1 MIVNIHIHQESPMQW
16 ILYGATGI
24 TGRLIT
30 EAALRRGDSPIL
42 AGRNADRVRQLA
54 EQHGLP
60 WRAVDLTDDK
70 ALRRLVGSA
79 PLTLLAA
86 SPFDTASLRVAYAC
100 IDTGTHYL
108 DLANEIPVLEAMYG
122 LQDLASERNVTLLP
136 GVGFGTV
143 AADTLACHVVE
154 RLPTADVLDLTI
166 DLYTAGSSPG
176 ARGSTLRAL
185 ASGAQVRRRGQLTRV
200 GFGSRTAGAV
210 VPPGARTVVTVPSGE
225 LAAVY
230 RTTGVPNISV
240 SRPLAL
246 PHIIARAALPAL
258 AVVAN
263 SRALQAWVA
272 QRRST
277 DLPPSNPATKSRIW
291 AHGADPNGQTALAQ
305 LETGE
310 GYAFSAESAVAAV
323 EAVLADPVPGAYSPG
338 ALLGPDFAL
347 RIAGTRRV
355 DAQVR
360 AAG

>member
-1 MIVNIHIHQESPMQW
+1 MQW

-30 EAALRRGDSPIL
+30 QAALRRGHRPIL
-42 AGRNADRVRQLA
+42 AGRNADRVRPLA
-54 EQHGLP
+54 EEHGLP
-60 WRAVDLTDDK
+60 WRAVDLADDK
-70 ALRRLVGSA
+70 ALRGLVGSA
-79 PLTLLAA
+79 PLILLAA
-86 SPFDTASLRVAYAC
+86 SPFDSASLRVTYAC
-100 IDTGTHYL
+100 IDAGTHYL

-122 LQDLASERNVTLLP
+122 LQDLASARKVTLLP

-143 AADTLACHVVE
+143 AADTLARHVVE

-166 DLYTAGSSPG
+166 DLYTAGTSPG

-200 GFGSRTAGAV
+200 VFGSKTAGAV

-230 RTTGVPNISV
+230 RTTAVPNISV
-240 SRPLAL
+240 SRPLSL
-246 PHIIARAALPAL
+246 PHVIARAALPAL
-258 AVVAN
+258 AVVAK

-272 QRRST
+272 QRPSN
-277 DLPPSNPATKSRIW
+277 DLPPTDRVTKSRVW
-291 AHGADPNGQTALAQ
+291 ARAADPNGRTALAQ

-347 RIAGTRRV
+347 RIAGTRRT

-360 AAG
+360 AEA

>member
-1 MIVNIHIHQESPMQW
+1 MQW

-30 EAALRRGDSPIL
+30 QAALRRGHEPIL
-42 AGRNADRVRQLA
+42 AGRNVDRVRPLA

-60 WRAVDLTDDK
+60 WRAVDLVDDK

-108 DLANEIPVLEAMYG
+108 DLANEIPVLEAIYG
-122 LQDLASERNVTLLP
+122 LQDLASARKVTLLP

-143 AADTLACHVVE
+143 AADTLARHVVE
-154 RLPTADVLDLTI
+154 RLPAADVLDLTV

-185 ASGAQVRRRGQLTRV
+185 ASGAQVRRGGKLTRV
-200 GFGSRTAGAV
+200 GFGSRTPGAV
-210 VPPGARTVVTVPSGE
+210 VPPGARTVVSVPSGE

-230 RTTGVPNISV
+230 QTTRVPNISV
-240 SRPLAL
+240 SRPFPL
-246 PHIIARAALPAL
+246 PHIIARVALPAL
-258 AVVAN
+258 AVIAN

-272 QRRST
+272 QRPSHDR
-277 DLPPSNPATKSRIW
+277 PPADSATQSRVW

-323 EAVLADPVPGAYSPG
+323 EAVLGDPVPGAYSPG
-338 ALLGPDFAL
+338 ALLGPDFVL
-347 RIAGTRRV
+347 RIPGTSRV

-360 AAG
+360 SEV